1 MYKLIVYK
9 VINFKIPRGNKMI
22 NKRYF
27 QKVYSTTG
35 VEKENITK
43 EYLKLKT
50 KYNEWYYMISDIKAD
65 DIDWYIEKLNK
76 KSEKAYKDYILGG
89 GINEL

>member
-9 VINFKIPRGNKMI
+9 VINFKIPKGNKMI

-35 VEKENITK
+35 IEKELSKAQSGRTH
-43 EYLKLKT
+43 
-50 KYNEWYYMISDIKAD
+50 WISAKHAQGRYRICR
-65 DIDWYIEKLNK
+65 L
-76 KSEKAYKDYILGG
+76 
-89 GINEL
+89 

>member
-9 VINFKIPRGNKMI
+9 VINFKIPKGNKMI

-35 VEKENITK
+35 IKKEHLTK
-43 EYLKLKT
+43 EYLKLKS
-50 KYNEWYYMISDIKAD
+50 KYNEWYYMISNVKVN
-65 DIDWYIEKLNK
+65 DIDWYVENLNK
-76 KSEKAYKDYILGG
+76 KSEKAYQEYVLRGYKIKC
-89 GINEL
+89 

>member
-35 VEKENITK
+35 IEKEHLTQK
-43 EYLKLKT
+43 YLELKT
-50 KYNEWYYMISDIKAD
+50 KYNEWYYMISDIKVD
-65 DIDWYIEKLNK
+65 NIDWYIESLNK

-89 GINEL
+89 GNNGI

>member
-35 VEKENITK
+35 IEKENMTK
-43 EYLKLKT
+43 EYLKLKS
-50 KYNEWYYMISDIKAD
+50 KYNDWCYIINDIEVNG
-65 DIDWYIEKLNK
+65 IDWYIEKLNK
-76 KSEKAYKDYILGG
+76 KSEKAYQEYVLRGYK
-89 GINEL
+89 

>member
-1 MYKLIVYK
+1 
-9 VINFKIPRGNKMI
+9 MI

-35 VEKENITK
+35 IEKEHLTK
-43 EYLKLKT
+43 EYLKLKS
-50 KYNEWYYMISDIKAD
+50 KYNEWYYMINDVEIGKN
-65 DIDWYIEKLNK
+65 DWYIENLNK

-89 GINEL
+89 GINEM

>member
-1 MYKLIVYK
+1 
-9 VINFKIPRGNKMI
+9 MI

-27 QKVYSTTG
+27 QKVYSTSG
-35 VEKENITK
+35 IEKENITK

-50 KYNEWYYMISDIKAD
+50 KYADWCYIINDIELGKN
-65 DIDWYIEKLNK
+65 DWYIESLNK

-89 GINEL
+89 GINGI

>member
-1 MYKLIVYK
+1 
-9 VINFKIPRGNKMI
+9 MI

-35 VEKENITK
+35 IEKENITK

-50 KYNEWYYMISDIKAD
+50 KYADWCYIINDIEVNG
-65 DIDWYIEKLNK
+65 IDWYIEKLNK
-76 KSEKAYKDYILGG
+76 KSEKAYQEYVLRGYK
-89 GINEL
+89 

>member
-27 QKVYSTTG
+27 QKVYSTSG
-35 VEKENITK
+35 IEKEHVTK
-43 EYLKLKT
+43 EYLKLKS
-50 KYNEWYYMISDIKAD
+50 KYNEWYYMINNVKVNDV
-65 DIDWYIEKLNK
+65 DWYIENLNK
-76 KSEKAYKDYILGG
+76 KSEKAYQEYALRGYK
-89 GINEL
+89 